1 LPLNGRSIDT
11 LELDP
16 LVQQSIVSLVEL
28 SRYRLGL
35 ICHHLVNQLET
46 ISKQSSMV
54 LEDFVPYDVMQSQLF
69 LLRILSQCM
78 DAHWKAYRDQL
89 TQHMREQAAAASA
102 AAGDTDAHPS
112 QAEISSEAA
121 ATIRQVDP
129 PPLEDALAKYV
140 LSVLT
145 RFLQDAPTPDEPV
158 MQTEPPPNSS
168 RRRAEPDPA
177 PAPATLSMTNFVD
190 PDISGEIYKTAG
202 RVLFYISASNWPI
215 VFARL
220 KARIQHLST
229 TNDEWPE
236 TAELKLLETASLNQR
251 RLGQVLTELRSSFL
265 HLKRSAQTVMATV
278 LHKAIWNWIEVFPSE
293 FVYLC
298 QTQKRMEGE
307 PYILFDICHSLAT
320 DNKRRTV
327 FWPLQTMLLIL
338 CPDILLNAAMSDMR
352 NNLSKKAQFLEALK
366 KSLRNKSLMDIAARC
381 YVDVCKAATYV
392 SRNDNSALRHVVPEI
407 ENELKDILFTPE
419 RPYVDADGLVDKETM
434 SSCLTAFFR
443 LNPRQVLRSLIPEC
457 SSERAPNSFKLV
469 LVQSFFTIASEEDRL
484 PWNPSIQ
491 TASSTLGTPLR
502 RIFADNVVR
511 EKMSD
516 VMARRTAMDRRL
528 RRQQI
533 EQAKEKQEI
542 IIYLLKMY
550 QIDPVLAV
558 ATENPETVEE
568 EIHQLMKGI
577 LVCLNDTH
585 GTIRNLAGEVLL
597 QLHDSAYI
605 ERWGS
610 GSNMMGTFWNLS
622 SDIIISIARQLMELK
637 FTDERTRFFLELL
650 QQLMSR
656 RNAFLKLHQS
666 DAIAVHDVPKR
677 FATSVALEIALLIL
691 ICAPDQDIS
700 TMAINCISLLCEEAV
715 ITEEIN
721 NPVRSQ
727 LSLMENIDVY
737 MELSAPSVVVA
748 GRVSQQKR
756 VRKLLRQ
763 ISQPTPGNLGAW
775 EEAYRRWKIITAIF
789 TKDEVAFYE
798 NMDQG
803 DKGRHSK
810 RATAIP
816 PAKIGSGF
824 NFDPNDN
831 KNAEWQNFTGFL
843 AALAGASLANSGSSP
858 GRHQN
863 GENFRRSSATETK
876 QAQTAVERYM
886 LEMVQLLVNEQVFVR
901 DVVKQTLGS
910 ELSPSLYPILFKQ
923 LIFVVSRFFDAQ
935 GEVICQEQYTMFID
949 QAISVLK
956 LVLDRMQSPSDAIF
970 SVDFGALVLYFARYL
985 HRLGHSLS
993 GLRVKIKM
1001 CQLCETLMLKKE
1013 YVSLRQEIRLRNKM
1027 VEVMIEWTSD
1037 FSLPSEVPAYVEEKD
1052 MDNTN
1057 NGRLYRDLDLA
1068 CMKSIVTLL
1077 YQLPLQPYETT
1088 HESDMTQVRSAIFYR
1103 YFNFFVKLLN
1113 RCRVLEY
1120 LESGPSYHRQNNEDL
1135 AMLFAK
1141 SKAIVRDLGPL
1152 KEYTI
1157 KALSNMLSA
1166 NIETGLRYSLAMGYQ
1181 DDDRTRTAFMQV
1193 LTNILKQGT
1202 EFAVL
1207 SESAMEDRYEKL
1219 IDLIASPDLTL
1230 VLSLC
1235 HVCPVSE
1242 IDDLAIV
1249 LLNVFETRGLTML
1262 LLKAIIMKEVRE
1274 TAESE
1279 LFRRN
1284 CMATRLLTVFA
1295 KMNGATY
1302 LKETLQPLLK
1312 ELQMKPVRGS
1322 YELDPSRLGPDD
1334 DVSLNLENLKN
1345 MAQSFLDAITDSA
1358 PHVPNSF
1365 REVCWYLSQAVGE
1378 RFPDAKFTA
1387 VGGFIFLRF
1396 LCPAIVAPEADGL
1409 LATPIENREVRRGLL
1424 LITKVIQNLANNVL
1438 FGAKEPFMIVLN
1450 LFLQSNI
1457 HKVTRFLG
1465 NISTPTQ
1472 IESAPIDPAHYRA
1485 IAVADRAS
1493 LHRHLVLNLERM
1505 SKDLTM
1511 KSTSDT
1517 EDEKQYLQTKR
1528 SFDTLSTLLAQLGP
1542 PPERH
1547 RRDVVPLSLSST
1559 NNIHHYHEFM
1569 RKNRGR
1575 IVDTLLKDGV
1585 FYEGGLSRER
1595 RPVFYF
1601 VMRKMSLETMDIEMI
1616 MYHVLLALEP
1626 VMNRNY
1632 DLVVD
1637 VTGFGHSNEV
1647 SDHQISLFLQLLPS
1661 ETAIGL
1667 TNLYFI
1673 NVNSAFKKY
1682 LKTLSRP
1689 LTRKIAGQIL
1699 FPSNLSEISEYIS
1712 PQEQRLP
1719 KSTTSLETDAN
1730 ITIMGVN
1737 KLVPNQPP
1745 IPVVFKIGHEVIQIV
1760 QQWKEEIFDGL
1771 TCQLNDVYHI
1781 SELDDISKAHSRG
1794 DDGEFFIIYE
1804 DGTMSMTFTS
1814 PKRDQIISAIA
1825 KTKQRF
1831 LSSKPANYNTRVIR
1845 PNDVPGT
1852 LLSMAMFNICSPDS
1866 ALRLASYNLLCA
1878 LSDTF
1883 KFDTGNQLLSAKG
1896 LCIPTNNGAFIR
1908 RMSEMLARTES
1919 HLTLEF
1925 LTECFVGFQKTP
1937 KVLKPRCL
1945 EFMAP
1950 WLANLAKYCKSSSEN
1965 HAGLAK
1971 TREIIKGL
1979 IDLTVNEPEIYGA
1992 LQDIIWRKVEEIDS
2006 LVVLVLD
2013 LFISESMEGGI
2024 GSVQAEKLGD
2034 TLVTLSS
2041 VSVCGKVISRLRK
2054 VITKTG
2060 LKPMRSLTDHS
2071 SWTEIGVL
2079 VRFVMNL
2086 SFSDTKDVL
2095 NFLPEICH
2103 IVTLLVAT
2111 GPSVVRSAIHGL
2123 VTNIVQALAT
2133 AVPTTEPNR
2142 EKLVTLLQ
2150 ELSENKYRM
2159 LFGLSRSYSN
2169 SFVVSPE
2176 TLKDFNEPMP
2186 LTWLENICKT
2196 LMDMIEHGSLTND
2209 AANTTR
2215 ARWMSL
2221 VTSTAFQF
2229 NPAIQPRAFVA
2240 LGCLAREEVD
2250 DDLLYQILVALRGA
2264 LAMFSEAD
2272 TNLISSIV
2280 MCLTNIT
2287 ANLPADSR
2295 YLLQLFW
2302 LALGI
2307 VEIGQ
2312 TQLMTHGLE
2321 LLQVVLKVL
2330 DEKGFFLEEPL
2341 DQVLLRAREPMQDL
2355 AHEMDEAIG
2364 LNFETHFSFGVAGA
2378 LLKGLK
2384 HPSTKTITTSVLTL
2398 ILQIACKGTEPDMV
2412 DVRVIGYLAALLPQ
2426 AARNMELKELLQMV
2440 GITSLDVNNHA
2451 LNETYYKIFDYL
2463 LIPDNT
2469 TGLLLV
2475 TLVVTMLQNAETESE
2490 RLFLYAFLAE
2500 AAVALPEVFALVY
2513 ESLLP
2518 KMNQIINSSQI
2529 VPIIDAVQSIIF
2541 AVVADPVL
2549 SAAAANA
2556 QKASQ
2561 LAYLTELGF
2570 AGLLDQAGGAGTIV
2584 LNSGAGGAGIAG
2596 SPGSN
2601 SGGVVIMH
2609 GSGAGGRSSSVVKFA
2624 LLVSDM
2630 VESIIQ

>member
-1 LPLNGRSIDT
+1 M
-11 LELDP
+11 DP
-16 LVQQSIVSLVEL
+16 LIQQSIVSLVEL

-35 ICHHLVNQLET
+35 ICHHLVNQLES
-46 ISKQSSMV
+46 ISKQSGMV
-54 LEDFVPYDVMQSQLF
+54 LEDYVPYDVMQSQLF
-69 LLRILSQCM
+69 VLRILSQCM
-78 DAHWKAYRDQL
+78 EAHWKAYRDQL
-89 TQHMREQAAAASA
+89 TQHLRETNDRDGQENGANGVPNGVNETVSSIAAAAA
-102 AAGDTDAHPS
+102 A
-112 QAEISSEAA
+112 
-121 ATIRQVDP
+121 RQSDP

-145 RFLQDAPTPDEPV
+145 RFLHDVNTTDEPAV
-158 MQTEPPPNSS
+158 AVEPATNSNNNSS
-168 RRRAEPDPA
+168 KNKKNEPEPQPA
-177 PAPATLSMTNFVD
+177 SATQNVANVID
-190 PDISGEIYKTAG
+190 PDIASELYKTAG
-202 RVLFYISASNWPI
+202 RILFYISASNWPI

-220 KARIQHLST
+220 KARVQHLST

-265 HLKRSAQTVMATV
+265 HLKRSAQTVMANV

-293 FVYLC
+293 FVHLC

-307 PYILFDICHSLAT
+307 PHILFDICHSLAT
-320 DNKRRTV
+320 DNKRRAV

-338 CPDILLNAAMSDMR
+338 CPDILLNAAMTDAR

-381 YVDVCKAATYV
+381 YVDVCKASTYV
-392 SRNDNSALRHVVPEI
+392 SKNDTSALRHIVPEI
-407 ENELKDILFTPE
+407 ENELKELLFTAE
-419 RPYVDADGLVDKETM
+419 RPYADSDGVVDKETM
-434 SSCLTAFFR
+434 SSCLTAFYR
-443 LNPRQVLRSLIPEC
+443 LNTRHVIHSLIPEC
-457 SSERAPNSFKLV
+457 SSEKAPIAFKLV
-469 LVQSFFTIASEEDRL
+469 LVTCFYTIASEEDRL

-491 TASSTLGTPLR
+491 PASSALGAPLR
-502 RIFADNVVR
+502 KLFAENVVR
-511 EKMSD
+511 ERVADVLARKTISD
-516 VMARRTAMDRRL
+516 RKL
-528 RRQQI
+528 KRQNV
-533 EQAKEKQEI
+533 ELAKDKQEL

-558 ATENPETVEE
+558 ATENPESVEE
-568 EIHQLMKGI
+568 EIHQLLKG
-577 LVCLNDTH
+577 LLLCLNDTH
-585 GTIRNLAGEVLL
+585 SGIRTTAGEVLL
-597 QLHDSAYI
+597 QLFDSRII

-610 GSNMMGTFWNLS
+610 GANLMVTFWNLS
-622 SDIIISIARQLMELK
+622 SDVIISVARQLMELK
-637 FTDERTRFFLELL
+637 CTDEKARFLLELL

-656 RNAFLKLHQS
+656 RNIFLRDHQ
-666 DAIAVHDVPKR
+666 DMAIAVHDIPKR

-691 ICAPDQDIS
+691 ICAPDQDIC
-700 TMAINCISLLCEEAV
+700 TMAVNCISLLCEETV
-715 ITEEIN
+715 ITQEIN
-721 NPVRSQ
+721 NPNIGQ
-727 LSLMENIDVY
+727 LSLLENIDVY
-737 MELSAPSVVVA
+737 MELSAPSAVVA

-756 VRKLLRQ
+756 LRRLLRQ

-775 EEAYRRWKIITAIF
+775 EEAYRRWKNITVF
-789 TKDEVAFYE
+789 WTKDEIAFYE
-798 NMDQG
+798 NMEPFEKNRKRTTALPPP
-803 DKGRHSK
+803 KG
-810 RATAIP
+810 
-816 PAKIGSGF
+816 GF
-824 NFDPNDN
+824 IIDSSDSR
-831 KNAEWQNFTGFL
+831 NAEWQNFTGFL
-843 AALAGASLANSGSSP
+843 AALAGTSLPSNSTP
-858 GRHQN
+858 RTN
-863 GENFRRSSATETK
+863 PPGENFRRSSANETK
-876 QAQTAVERYM
+876 QAQANVERYM
-886 LEMVQLLVNEQVFVR
+886 LDMVQLLVNEQVFVR

-910 ELSPSLYPILFKQ
+910 ELSPSLYPVLFKQ
-923 LIFVVSRFFDAQ
+923 LIYVVSRFFDPQ
-935 GEVICQEQYTMFID
+935 GEAMCSDQYTMFID

-956 LVLDRMQSPSDAIF
+956 LVLDRMVSPSDSIF

-985 HRLGHSLS
+985 HRLGHSLN

-1013 YVSLRQEIRLRNKM
+1013 YISLRQEIRLRNKM

-1037 FSLPSEVPAYVEEKD
+1037 FSLPSDMPTYVEDKD
-1052 MDNTN
+1052 DASN

-1077 YQLPLQPYETT
+1077 YQLPLQPYETSHDT
-1088 HESDMTQVRSAIFYR
+1088 DMTQIRAAIFYR
-1103 YFNFFVKLLN
+1103 YFSFFVKLLN

-1120 LESGPSYHRQNNEDL
+1120 IESGPSYYKSNNNEDL
-1135 AMLFAK
+1135 ALLFAK

-1152 KEYTI
+1152 KDYTI

-1166 NIETGLRYSLAMGYQ
+1166 NIETGLKYSLSMGYHEE
-1181 DDDRTRTAFMQV
+1181 DRTRTAFMQV

-1235 HVCPVSE
+1235 NVCPVSE

-1249 LLNVFETRGLTML
+1249 LLNVFASRGLTMP
-1262 LLKAIIMKEVRE
+1262 LLKAVIVKEVRE

-1295 KMNGATY
+1295 KINGTEY
-1302 LKETLQPLLK
+1302 LKSTLQPLLND
-1312 ELQMKPVRGS
+1312 LMTLPAQGS
-1322 YELDPSRLGPDD
+1322 YELDPTRVGPEEDIA
-1334 DVSLNLENLKN
+1334 VNLENLKH
-1345 MAQSFLDAITDSA
+1345 MAQLFLDAITDSA
-1358 PHVPNSF
+1358 SQVPNSF
-1365 REVCWYLSQAVGE
+1365 REICWYLSQAVGE

-1396 LCPAIVAPEADGL
+1396 LCPAIVAPESDGL
-1409 LATPIENREVRRGLL
+1409 LQAPIENREVRRGLL

-1450 LFLQSNI
+1450 TFLQSNI
-1457 HKVTRFLG
+1457 TKITRFLG
-1465 NISTPTQ
+1465 HISTPQQLEPAST
-1472 IESAPIDPAHYRA
+1472 DPAHYRA
-1485 IAVADRAS
+1485 IEVGDRSS

-1511 KSTSDT
+1511 KTPVEL
-1517 EDEKQYLQTKR
+1517 EDDKTYLVTKR

-1547 RRDVVPLSLSST
+1547 RRDVVPVTLNTSG
-1559 NNIHHYHEFM
+1559 NIHQYHEFM

-1575 IVDTLLKDGV
+1575 IIDNLLKNDV
-1585 FYEGGLSRER
+1585 FYEGGLSKER

-1601 VMRKMSLETMDIEMI
+1601 VMRKLSLDNVDLETI
-1616 MYHVLLALEP
+1616 MYHVFLLLEP
-1626 VMNRNY
+1626 FGNKTF

-1637 VTGFGHSNEV
+1637 VTGFGTANEI
-1647 SDHQISLFLQLLPS
+1647 SDHHISQFLQLLPQ

-1667 TNLYFI
+1667 CNLYFI
-1673 NVNSAFKKY
+1673 NVNTAFRRYTKG
-1682 LKTLSRP
+1682 LSRQ
-1689 LTRKIAGQIL
+1689 LTNRIAKRVV
-1699 FPSNLSEISEYIS
+1699 FPSSLAELSEFIS
-1712 PQEQRLP
+1712 PSELRLP
-1719 KSTTSLETDAN
+1719 KSTTSLETDTN
-1730 ITIMGVN
+1730 ITILSVN
-1737 KLVPNQPP
+1737 KTTPGLPP
-1745 IPVVFKIGHEVIQIV
+1745 TPVSFKVGHEVIQIV
-1760 QQWKEEIFDGL
+1760 MQKKQDIFGGMS
-1771 TCQLNDVYHI
+1771 CQYNDVYHI
-1781 SELDDISKAHSRG
+1781 SELDDISKAPSRG

-1831 LSSKPANYNTRVIR
+1831 LASKPAIYSARVIR

-1852 LLSMAMFNICSPDS
+1852 LLTMAMFNLSSPDS

-1896 LCIPTNNGAFIR
+1896 LCIPTNNSSFMR

-1937 KVLKPRCL
+1937 RALKPRCL
-1945 EFMAP
+1945 EFVSP
-1950 WLANLAKYCKSSSEN
+1950 WLSNLAKYCRSSSEN
-1965 HAGLAK
+1965 HAGYAK
-1971 TREIIKGL
+1971 TREIIKSL
-1979 IDLTVNEPEIYGA
+1979 IDMTVKEPEIYGA
-1992 LQDIIWRKVEEIDS
+1992 MQDIIWSRVEEIDA

-2013 LFISESMEGGI
+2013 MFITESMEGGI
-2024 GSVQAEKLGD
+2024 GSIQAEKLGD

-2041 VSVCGKVISRLRK
+2041 VSISGKVISRLRK
-2054 VITKTG
+2054 VISKTG
-2060 LKPMRSLTDHS
+2060 VKPMRQLTDHS

-2079 VRFVMNL
+2079 VRFCMNL
-2086 SFSDTKDVL
+2086 SFNDTKDVL
-2095 NFLPEICH
+2095 NFLPEVCH

-2111 GPSVVRSAIHGL
+2111 GASVVRSAVHGM

-2133 AVPTTEPNR
+2133 TIPASEPNHS
-2142 EKLVTLLQ
+2142 KLLDLLQ
-2150 ELSENKYRM
+2150 ELSENKFRM

-2169 SFVVSPE
+2169 SFVISPE

-2186 LTWLENICKT
+2186 ISWLDNICKA
-2196 LMDMIEHGSLTND
+2196 LMEVIELGSPSND
-2209 AANTTR
+2209 AANAAR
-2215 ARWMSL
+2215 ARWMGL

-2264 LAMFSEAD
+2264 LAMFVESD
-2272 TNLISSIV
+2272 CNLIASIV
-2280 MCLTNIT
+2280 MCLTNIA

-2295 YLLQLFW
+2295 YLQNMFW
-2302 LALGI
+2302 LGLSI
-2307 VEIGQ
+2307 VEIGHVP
-2312 TQLMTHGLE
+2312 LFNHALE

-2330 DEKGFFLEEPL
+2330 DSKGFFIHEPL
-2341 DQVLLRAREPMQDL
+2341 DEVLLRGRQPLLDVTKEL
-2355 AHEMDEAIG
+2355 DESIG

-2384 HPSTKTITTSVLTL
+2384 HPSTKTITTDVLRL
-2398 ILQIACKGTEPDMV
+2398 ILQIAVKGTQPDMV
-2412 DVRVIGYLAALLPQ
+2412 DVRVMGYLAALLPQ
-2426 AARNMELKELLQMV
+2426 AARNMELKELIQMV
-2440 GITSLDVNNHA
+2440 GITSMEVNNSA
-2451 LNETYYKIFDYL
+2451 LNDTYYKIFDYL

-2549 SAAAANA
+2549 STAAANT

-2570 AGLLDQAGGAGTIV
+2570 AGLMDTGA
-2584 LNSGAGGAGIAG
+2584 
-2596 SPGSN
+2596 PGFHPST
-2601 SGGVVIMH
+2601 
-2609 GSGAGGRSSSVVKFA
+2609 GRPTVHKHA
-2624 LLVSDM
+2624 LLVSEL
-2630 VESIIQ
+2630 VERIIQ